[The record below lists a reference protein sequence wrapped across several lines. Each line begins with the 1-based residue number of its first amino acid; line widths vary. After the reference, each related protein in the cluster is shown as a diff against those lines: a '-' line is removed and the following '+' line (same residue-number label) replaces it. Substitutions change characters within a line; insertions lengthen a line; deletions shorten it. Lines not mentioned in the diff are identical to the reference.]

1 MGKLRLGQVRLF
13 AKLMQLRSMKQNW
26 HSTLS
31 LFDTCILFS
40 TPKLLG
46 PFGKW
51 KEQRLKDEETSVFK
65 LLRQACSSSHP
76 HESPRGW
83 GWLFIFP
90 FFQRGSKSPREGMP
104 GPGSFWPE
112 RGGRIW
118 VPFAQSSW
126 PFQCLSLL

>member
-1 MGKLRLGQVRLF
+1 MGKLRLGQVRSF
-13 AKLMQLRSMKQNW
+13 AKLTQLRSMKQNW

-65 LLRQACSSSHP
+65 LLRQAWSSSHP

-83 GWLFIFP
+83 G
-90 FFQRGSKSPREGMP
+90 
-104 GPGSFWPE
+104 
-112 RGGRIW
+112 
-118 VPFAQSSW
+118 
-126 PFQCLSLL
+126 